1 MRWPR
6 CTLPALLSSILAAA
20 CAAGG
25 IEPRGLPDV
34 TRVPLVTTR
43 DDGVADSQVVP
54 VLFEEQDA
62 WLALDTGAPFTFLFR
77 GAGEDELVEHAGTV
91 RIAGEWWDL
100 PGYGDDAI
108 GVEMFQGKPIVGILG
123 LDFFQGVPT
132 AIDYPGGFLVR
143 YLDGQL
149 PEGDAELPVL
159 RLAGAEHDRALVD
172 VVIDGTEL
180 TLMFDT
186 GAHDTFW
193 LGVEGSEEDDVSIVQ
208 TADGAQWE
216 VFVGRGDLALPGEG
230 LQSIP
235 VMRALVIGYIE
246 EEMEELGYDG
256 LLGLTALGW
265 RRIILDFE
273 NGVLILGPRED

>member
-108 GVEMFQGKPIVGILG
+108 NRSIFGQIRRYRP
-123 LDFFQGVPT
+123 DFLL
-132 AIDYPGGFLVR
+132 LV
-143 YLDGQL
+143 
-149 PEGDAELPVL
+149 GDAV
-159 RLAGAEHDRALVD
+159 R
-172 VVIDGTEL
+172 DGREYDDWERYFFGPGRDL
-180 TLMFDT
+180 FLDT
-186 GAHDTFW
+186 PFYLCPGNH
-193 LGVEGSEEDDVSIVQ
+193 EEN
-208 TADGAQWE
+208 ADWMYR
-216 VFVGRGDLALPGEG
+216 F
-230 LQSIP
+230 
-235 VMRALVIGYIE
+235 
-246 EEMEELGYDG
+246 LGYPEPKNYYAFDYG
-256 LLGLTALGW
+256 NAHFTDSNLSCATVGSQ
-265 RRIILDFE
+265 
-273 NGVLILGPRED
+273 PHP